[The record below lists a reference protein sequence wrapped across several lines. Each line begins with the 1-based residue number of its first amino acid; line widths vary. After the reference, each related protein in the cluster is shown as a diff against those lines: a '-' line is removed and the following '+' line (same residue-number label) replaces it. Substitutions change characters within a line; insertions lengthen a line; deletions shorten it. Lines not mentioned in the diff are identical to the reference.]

1 MDEGEEKRPSFDL
14 EERTAKFGEA
24 VIRFARSLPRD
35 QVSRVLVSQLV
46 RSSTS
51 IGANYLEADDSGSRK
66 EFHYRISLCRRE
78 SRETKHWLRMLVAA
92 CPEQRESALPL
103 WREARELHLI
113 FAAINRKNRPN
124 DDK

>member
-1 MDEGEEKRPSFDL
+1 MDENGEGVSRYDL
-14 EERTAKFGEA
+14 EERTARFGEA
-24 VIRFARSLPRD
+24 VIRFVRSLRLD
-35 QVSRVLVSQLV
+35 QVSRVLVSQLI

-92 CPEQRESALPL
+92 SPEHREGVLPL
-103 WREARELHLI
+103 WKEARELHLI
-113 FAAINRKNRPN
+113 FAAINRKRRP
-124 DDK
+124 DDHD